1 MKKTTAMMIGLLFTA
16 AGFVGAVE
24 VPINP
29 ITPDIR
35 EKVRESTELVGQVDE
50 LAARECGRGLLR
62 CAAAS
67 HGENDESNADEPR
80 HVHLLPTILPARGTF
95 LVSSP

>member
-1 MKKTTAMMIGLLFTA
+1 MKKKTAMMIWLLLMT

-35 EKVRESTELVGQVDE
+35 EKVRESTELVSQVEDTMAPK
-50 LAARECGRGLLR
+50 AAE
-62 CAAAS
+62 
-67 HGENDESNADEPR
+67 
-80 HVHLLPTILPARGTF
+80 
-95 LVSSP
+95 